1 MTDERIDST
10 KRGSLQKSNIRSD
23 LIDIFLNNDRTTPP
37 TGDNDFINMCIQ

>member
-1 MTDERIDST
+1 MTEQLIDST
-10 KRGSLQKSNIRSD
+10 KSSSLQQSNIRSD